1 MHHPPALR
9 GGLTVRLVSLVF
21 GLFLCACG
29 VVCLLEARL
38 GLAPWDVLHQGL
50 AKHTPLSFG
59 AASIVVG
66 LAVLT
71 IAWLL
76 GARIGVGTVANALL
90 IGLYIQLL
98 TSSGWVARLQ
108 TGTLAERIG
117 LFGLGVALF
126 GAGTAFYL
134 GAAMGAGPRD
144 SLMLVVARRTGV
156 RIGFARAA
164 IELTALAVGFA
175 LGGKV
180 GLGTLGFAL
189 LIGVSVEASLW
200 LLDRSPLSITAGELP
215 LPDPAE
221 A

>member
-9 GGLTVRLVSLVF
+9 GGLVARSVSLAF

-38 GLAPWDVLHQGL
+38 GLAPWDVLHQGI

-59 AASIVVG
+59 EASIVVG

-71 IAWLL
+71 LAWLL
-76 GARIGVGTVANALL
+76 GARVGVGTVANAIL
-90 IGLYIQLL
+90 IGAYIQLL
-98 TSSGWVARLQ
+98 TSSSWVANLSS
-108 TGTLAERIG
+108 GTLAERVA

-126 GAGTAFYL
+126 GAGTALYL

-144 SLMLVVARRTGV
+144 SLMLVISKRTGV
-156 RIGFARAA
+156 RIGVARAA
-164 IELTALAVGFA
+164 LELTALAAGFV

-200 LLDRSPLSITAGELP
+200 LLDRSPLAAPARELP
-215 LPDPAE
+215 LPNPAE